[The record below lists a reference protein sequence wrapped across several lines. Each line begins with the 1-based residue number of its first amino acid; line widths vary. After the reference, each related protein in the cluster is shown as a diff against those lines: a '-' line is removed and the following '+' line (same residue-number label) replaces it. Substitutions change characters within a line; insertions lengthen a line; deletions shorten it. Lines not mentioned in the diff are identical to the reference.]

1 MCFWI
6 NVGLKSAHVTSTFSL
21 SSYIFS
27 AVLHSQRSHVSYQQ
41 ERLGSVHMT
50 VSFII
55 GPLKQEHLIHAEAQF
70 MSHGFLLCR
79 NFSLYNWR
87 SSSYSAGLLAI
98 NHILSGNVKK
108 KKKSELR
115 KRHLRFPSY
124 WVEVDDRTTSGY
136 ICAHPD
142 ICLPAIKQGSRRSQI
157 KPHDQVLARKHF
169 SVRSPIS
176 IHLQPSI
183 QFSDL
188 IRGRLF

>member
-108 KKKSELR
+108 KKRVNYGSAIFDFRATEWKS
-115 KRHLRFPSY
+115 
-124 WVEVDDRTTSGY
+124 TTEPLPVTSAHIQIFVCQLSNKVPEGHKLNPTIKCSRGNIFRSG
-136 ICAHPD
+136 HP
-142 ICLPAIKQGSRRSQI
+142 
-157 KPHDQVLARKHF
+157 
-169 SVRSPIS
+169 
-176 IHLQPSI
+176 
-183 QFSDL
+183 
-188 IRGRLF
+188 

>member
-27 AVLHSQRSHVSYQQ
+27 AVLHSHRSHVSYQQ

-108 KKKSELR
+108 KKEWTTEAPSSISEL
-115 KRHLRFPSY
+115 LS
-124 WVEVDDRTTSGY
+124 
-136 ICAHPD
+136 
-142 ICLPAIKQGSRRSQI
+142 GSRRQN
-157 KPHDQVLARKHF
+157 HF
-169 SVRSPIS
+169 RL
-176 IHLQPSI
+176 HLRTSRYLSASYQTRF
-183 QFSDL
+183 QKVTN
-188 IRGRLF
+188 